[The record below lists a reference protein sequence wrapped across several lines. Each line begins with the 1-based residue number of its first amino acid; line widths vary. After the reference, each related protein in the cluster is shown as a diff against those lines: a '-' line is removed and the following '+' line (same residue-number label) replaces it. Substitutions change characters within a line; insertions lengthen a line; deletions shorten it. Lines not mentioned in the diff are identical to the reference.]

1 MNIMCIAAV
10 FFACLGFI
18 GLIMSIIGISEHN
31 ISLCHYATWFSSAA
45 SSFLI
50 GLGSLILFNQVY
62 IVYKYDYDEK
72 INKPAENVY
81 VNRCWTI
88 LGQEYC
94 GKFYYET
101 DNFKMD
107 CDETGRCDIGLSVK
121 E

>member
-1 MNIMCIAAV
+1 MDIMCIAAII
-10 FFACLGFI
+10 FACLGLI
-18 GLIMSIIGISEHN
+18 GLIMNMIGIHELD
-31 ISLCHYATWFSSAA
+31 ISLCQYANWFCGAA
-45 SSFLI
+45 SGFLI
-50 GLGSLILFNQVY
+50 GLGIS
-62 IVYKYDYDEK
+62 IVFGRVNIVSSAEYEK
-72 INKPAENVY
+72 INKPAEKVY

-94 GKFYYET
+94 GKFHYEN

>member
-1 MNIMCIAAV
+1 MDIMCIAAIV
-10 FFACLGFI
+10 FACLGLI
-18 GLIMSIIGISEHN
+18 GLIMNMIGIRELN
-31 ISLCHYATWFSSAA
+31 ISLCQYANWFYSAA
-45 SSFLI
+45 SGFLI
-50 GLGSLILFNQVY
+50 GLGGLILFNQVY
-62 IVYKYDYDEK
+62 IVDKYDYEK

-94 GKFYYET
+94 GKFHYET